1 MYSEPRNILL
11 VVDDPAFAD
20 FARPLLRDQGCSITH
35 AATAA
40 KALYL
45 VDQLRFDLVITSLI
59 APGLD
64 VIDFLNAMAERI
76 AGTPMIAIDGS
87 ARTVRNI
94 VAQAPATLRG
104 SGVVLSSPVKADD
117 LINTVSVLM
126 ASFDPNGAG
135 EAERPITYH

>member
-1 MYSEPRNILL
+1 MHSEPRNILL

-20 FARPLLRDQGCSITH
+20 FASPLLRDQGCSITH

-45 VDQLRFDLVITSLI
+45 VDQLRFDLVIASLV
-59 APGLD
+59 APGFD

-87 ARTVRNI
+87 ARTVGNI
-94 VAQAPATLRG
+94 VAQAPSTLRG
-104 SGVVLSSPVKADD
+104 SGVVLASPVKADD
-117 LINTVSVLM
+117 LINTASVLM
-126 ASFDPNGAG
+126 ASFDTSSTDETA
-135 EAERPITYH
+135 RPVTYH